1 MRAGY
6 APSAWVEPRPALS
19 TLEEARNED
28 FVRHLLPV
36 IVMALAPMAALTIAT
51 PSPSSAQCANGE
63 QWDPKGNVCRPPDAP
78 LALPCDNGS
87 WIGRD

>member
-1 MRAGY
+1 
-6 APSAWVEPRPALS
+6 LS